1 LTDGFLDSCWIN
13 GDSRPSRKAAHPDGR
28 HKSEKS
34 DPKETETKRTK
45 GDDDGDR
52 EAA

>member
-1 LTDGFLDSCWIN
+1 VKRDDIEREAGRDH
-13 GDSRPSRKAAHPDGR
+13 GDPG
-28 HKSEKS
+28 EK
-34 DPKETETKRTK
+34 TKRTK

>member
-1 LTDGFLDSCWIN
+1 LLDSP
-13 GDSRPSRKAAHPDGR
+13 GDQQPSRRTKRD
-28 HKSEKS
+28 SEADAKLES
-34 DPKETETKRTK
+34 TDRKETKRTK